1 MAVCDRFGRG
11 EQRRQQVLDA
21 AAQCFRRSGFRGA
34 SMAEISEA
42 AGMSTGHIYHYFKS
56 KEAIVEAIVERQQ
69 ERGLDIIHG
78 VAGADDI
85 LAALVESAGP
95 ALDTVTR
102 VNDPVLAMEIHA
114 EAARNPV
121 VSAIVKE
128 CDRKIGGSLRE
139 LLQAGQSQG
148 RIQSE
153 VDADALATMLDAV
166 FVGLIARAA
175 VTPDFDGSKVLPALR
190 LLLTRYLDPSR

>member
-1 MAVCDRFGRG
+1 MAVCDRSGRG

-21 AAQCFRRSGFRGA
+21 AEQCFRLSGFRGA

-78 VAGADDI
+78 VTAADDV
-85 LAALVESAGP
+85 LAALVESAAAG
-95 ALDTVTR
+95 LETVTR

-121 VSAIVKE
+121 VGTIVKE

-139 LLQAGQSQG
+139 LLQAGQRQG
-148 RIQSE
+148 SIQSE
-153 VDADALATMLDAV
+153 TDADALATMLDAV

-175 VTPDFDGSKVLPALR
+175 ITPDFDHDKVLAALR
-190 LLLTRYLDPSR
+190 LLLDRYLRPLP